1 MTCRYFKDLARRADS
16 DKVLREKAFN
26 ITRNLKYDGYQR
38 GLGSMIFLIKNPQV
52 VALNLFQINNLQMN
66 VINQLLNNL
75 KEE

>member
-16 DKVLREKAFN
+16 DKVLRDKAFN

-38 GLGSMIFLIKNPQV
+38 GLGSMNFLIKNPQV

-66 VINQLLNNL
+66 VINQSLNNL

>member
-1 MTCRYFKDLARRADS
+1 MTYRYFKDLARRADS
-16 DKVLREKAFN
+16 DKVLRDKAFN

-66 VINQLLNNL
+66 VINELLNNL

>member
-1 MTCRYFKDLARRADS
+1 MTYRYFKDLARRADS
-16 DKVLREKAFN
+16 DKVLRDKAFN

-52 VALNLFQINNLQMN
+52 VALNLFQINNLQMD